1 MTAGGGLVLAI
12 DTSTRGGS
20 VAIGEEGGAL
30 LEAVHLDPERGHGS
44 DLMLCIERLVPDP
57 ARLRRVCVS
66 RGPGSYT
73 GLRVGL
79 ATAIGITRG
88 TRAVLAGVGSL
99 EAHALAAAPAG
110 ERDVAVLRFAFGGQV
125 YAGRYDLSGSASRPR
140 VVEAPHVVPAIEA
153 PAWCEG
159 CTAVVGDP
167 RALEL
172 VAELELP
179 LIERGRPLAEAVLEI
194 GAALEPGDPGP
205 GPEAASPLYLRAF
218 EAKNRR
224 R

>member
-1 MTAGGGLVLAI
+1 MTAGDGLVLAI

-20 VAIGEEGGAL
+20 VAIGEEDGAL

-88 TRAVLAGVGSL
+88 TRAVLVGVGSL
-99 EAHALAAAPAG
+99 EAHALAAAPAA
-110 ERDVAVLRFAFGGQV
+110 ESDVAVLRFAFGGQV
-125 YAGRYDLSGSASRPR
+125 YAARYDLSGDLPR
-140 VVEAPHVVPAIEA
+140 EIEVPTVVPEDEA
-153 PAWCEG
+153 SAWCEG
-159 CTAVVGDP
+159 CAAVVGDR

-172 VAELELP
+172 VDSLEVP
-179 LIERGRPLAEAVLEI
+179 LVEGEGPLAEAVLRL
-194 GAALEPGDPGP
+194 GAALGDGDEGT
-205 GPEAASPLYLRAF
+205 GPEAATPLYLRSF

>member
-1 MTAGGGLVLAI
+1 MTADGGLVLAI

-20 VAIGEEGGAL
+20 VAIGEEEGAL

-57 ARLRRVCVS
+57 ARLKRVCVS

-88 TRAVLAGVGSL
+88 TQATLVGVGSL
-99 EAHALAAAPAG
+99 EAHALAAAPPAAS
-110 ERDVAVLRFAFGGQV
+110 DVAVLRFAFGGQV
-125 YAGRYDLSGSASRPR
+125 YAARYDLSGDLP
-140 VVEAPHVVPAIEA
+140 VEVESPTVVPVADA
-153 PAWCEG
+153 AAWCGG
-159 CTAVVGDP
+159 CAAVVGDGQ
-167 RALEL
+167 ALEL
-172 VAELELP
+172 VESLEVP
-179 LIERGRPLAEAVLEI
+179 LIEGARPLAEAVLRL
-194 GAALEPGDPGP
+194 GVALDDGDEGT
-205 GPEAASPLYLRAF
+205 GPEAATPLYLRAF
-218 EAKNRR
+218 EARNRR